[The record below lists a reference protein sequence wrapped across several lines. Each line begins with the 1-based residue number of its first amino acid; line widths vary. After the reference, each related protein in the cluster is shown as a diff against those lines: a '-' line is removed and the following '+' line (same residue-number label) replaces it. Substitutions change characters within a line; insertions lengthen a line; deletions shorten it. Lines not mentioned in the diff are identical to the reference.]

1 MNDIQRYCLTMAI
14 IGFIMGVFIEFS
26 ITIMINMGCGDI
38 SPIARNLSER
48 YGDVGALVIQI
59 VLPGLMGAVNFA
71 STFVYESDRLNLITA
86 TFIHAS
92 IVIISVLSVGSFMG
106 WFELTPASVVVFLAL
121 IIVIY
126 FMIWF
131 LMYTKSK
138 TVVKEINEALE
149 RRQQRE

>member
-38 SPIARNLSER
+38 SLIARNLSER